1 MSCARKNVNLCVE
14 LYKRIIEWREQAKE
28 DDEAF
33 RKKQREAR
41 LAGTDQDA
49 MKNEVAFYDVSDKAA
64 KTVFDIPC

>member
-1 MSCARKNVNLCVE
+1 VNLCVE

-33 RKKQREAR
+33 RKKRREAR

-49 MKNEVAFYDVSDKAA
+49 VKKEVPFYDVSDKAA